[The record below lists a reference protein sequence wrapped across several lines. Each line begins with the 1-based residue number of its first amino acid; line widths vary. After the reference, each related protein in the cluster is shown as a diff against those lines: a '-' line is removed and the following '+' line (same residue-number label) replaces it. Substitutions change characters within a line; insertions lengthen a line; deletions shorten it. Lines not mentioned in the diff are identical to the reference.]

1 MAQQNGG
8 GSNNRPSI
16 RNRNGSS
23 INSTG
28 RGRGGPGPGP
38 GPYSSSSQSIPR
50 SSSAT
55 STASASSRGVRFEQG
70 TMFLDGGSSNNDN
83 NNNNMNGSNNG
94 TGGSNNYFYYDA
106 TTFADND
113 VVRFLKDVFYA
124 ALAFQCFLGLMT
136 VVVFLY
142 LIVRPFSVTVYR
154 RLVNQIGLGSYI
166 EAVSLLLPSTR
177 ICLTGDSD
185 VPSPVGT
192 SILVSNHV
200 MDADWY
206 SVLMLGRGVGLRG
219 SVKVFLRNEFL
230 HLNKGTTTT
239 NNNSSPRG
247 SLSTTW
253 NNNNNNNNNG
263 NSNASLASNGSGGSN
278 NSSSNN
284 NTSRQQLN
292 QIGSMWSSITSST
305 RQSNNSINPSGS
317 SNSIVLNGGGPA
329 SALSTTTTPGTAAT
343 TKPHEPAA
351 IDLRLVAAF
360 LRSFMEFP
368 LIDEED
374 YVSDR
379 ESLFELLRSFATNDQ
394 NGAASAA
401 PVHFL
406 LYPEGWS
413 LYNGENRNSVL
424 ARSNEFARREGR
436 PQLKHL
442 LLPRTTG
449 FNASISCLRESNP
462 VVYDMT
468 VAYKGYDGSIP
479 TKGDLSIFSLWNLL
493 RRNYPSEVHIRM
505 KRYSMEEVLQD
516 ASWLDK
522 QWAEKDR
529 LLDYFSKHNTFP
541 VDRRGF
547 SRHRVFESRMQSMET
562 SIMSLVRLLL
572 LPCAVPILIFLSIPI
587 LWTTFWAWLF
597 YQGYRYVMNVDTTNT
612 TSPAA

>member
-1 MAQQNGG
+1 MVQQHGG
-8 GSNNRPSI
+8 GSGGGGGSSSSNNNNRPSI

-23 INSTG
+23 TG
-28 RGRGGPGPGP
+28 RGRGGAGGPGP
-38 GPYSSSSQSIPR
+38 RPYTSS
-50 SSSAT
+50 
-55 STASASSRGVRFEQG
+55 SSRGVRFEQG
-70 TMFLDGGSSNNDN
+70 TMFLDGGSSSNNNNDN
-83 NNNNMNGSNNG
+83 NNNNNSHSNMNGSNGG
-94 TGGSNNYFYYDA
+94 TAGSSNNYFYYYDA

-113 VVRFLKDVFYA
+113 VVNFLKDVFYA

-206 SVLMLGRGVGLRG
+206 SVLMLGRCVGLRG

-230 HLNKGTTTT
+230 HLNKGTTAT
-239 NNNSSPRG
+239 NSNSKNTSPRG

-253 NNNNNNNNNG
+253 NNSSGNNNNNSNG
-263 NSNASLASNGSGGSN
+263 NSNASLTSNGSNGSN
-278 NSSSNN
+278 NSSSKNFTN
-284 NTSRQQLN
+284 SQQLN
-292 QIGSMWSSITSST
+292 QIGSIWSSITSST
-305 RQSNNSINPSGS
+305 RQSNNIIINPNGS
-317 SNSIVLNGGGPA
+317 SNSIVLNGSGPA
-329 SALSTTTTPGTAAT
+329 SALATTATAGAT
-343 TKPHEPAA
+343 TKPHEPAS

-379 ESLFELLRSFATNDQ
+379 ESLFELLRSFTTNDQ

-406 LYPEGWS
+406 SYPEGWS
-413 LYNGENRNSVL
+413 LYNGEDRNAVM

-479 TKGDLSIFSLWNLL
+479 TKGDLSIFSLWSLL

-505 KRYSMEEVLQD
+505 VRSCVRSMKKNV
-516 ASWLDK
+516 
-522 QWAEKDR
+522 
-529 LLDYFSKHNTFP
+529 
-541 VDRRGF
+541 
-547 SRHRVFESRMQSMET
+547 
-562 SIMSLVRLLL
+562 
-572 LPCAVPILIFLSIPI
+572 
-587 LWTTFWAWLF
+587 WTMTHDI
-597 YQGYRYVMNVDTTNT
+597 YQLTNCKC
-612 TSPAA
+612 